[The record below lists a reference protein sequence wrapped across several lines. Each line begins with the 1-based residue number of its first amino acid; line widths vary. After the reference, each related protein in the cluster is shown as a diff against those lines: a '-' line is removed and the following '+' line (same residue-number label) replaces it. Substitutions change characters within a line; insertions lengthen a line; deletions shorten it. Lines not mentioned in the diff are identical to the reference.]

1 MTEFRALLLSVA
13 TEVSSHSLNK
23 GKYISGQEKAWPCLF
38 SGVSVVDM
46 TKHRT
51 RLMRAGDVLHPRV
64 CRLSPE
70 FQSNFLTAS
79 ISWTT
84 DGFLHFYMENFM
96 VFLLYL
102 IWNYRNKTGDKKND
116 WIDIL
121 TVNKTKLVFYRKPIN
136 VHICG
141 LSVWLFFHSEHMHT
155 KVWDLLV
162 LLHLQ
167 ASYICS

>member
-70 FQSNFLTAS
+70 FQSNFL
-79 ISWTT
+79 
-84 DGFLHFYMENFM
+84 EQQM
-96 VFLLYL
+96 VFSVF
-102 IWNYRNKTGDKKND
+102 IWRILWCFCSIWFETTETKQEIKND